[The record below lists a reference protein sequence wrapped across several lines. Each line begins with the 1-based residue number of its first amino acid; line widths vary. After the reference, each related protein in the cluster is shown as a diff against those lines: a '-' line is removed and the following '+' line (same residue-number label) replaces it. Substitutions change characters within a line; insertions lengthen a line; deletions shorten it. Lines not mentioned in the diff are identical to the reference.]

1 VALKSIQPARRRLA
15 DEVYDQLIDAIMR
28 REIGPDDRLV
38 QEKLAAELQISRT
51 PVREALMRL
60 EQEGVL
66 VVSNRGSFRLYQM
79 DDAEIRE
86 LYQARAAVE
95 GQAAR
100 ILAAHVNAETVAGL
114 RSHIASEEQIQG
126 GDARAYF
133 DANRNIHRKFVE
145 LAGNRFLLEMFDII
159 WGKAMAFHLFAAI
172 ENVDLSQSLGDH
184 MRLVDVIETGDR
196 GGALEAFIAH
206 IQDGFDLQM
215 QALSAERTRAQP
227 KA

>member
-1 VALKSIQPARRRLA
+1 MALKSIQPARRRLS
-15 DEVYDQLIDAIMR
+15 DEVYDELIGAIMR
-28 REIGPDDRLV
+28 REIGPDDVLV

-79 DDAEIRE
+79 NDAEVRE

-95 GQAAR
+95 GQTAR
-100 ILAAHVNAETVAGL
+100 ILAAHITPRVAAEL
-114 RSHIASEEQIQG
+114 RTTIEREENITS
-126 GDARAYF
+126 GDAKDYF

-145 LAGNRFLLEMFDII
+145 LAGNRFLLDMFDMI

-172 ENVDLSQSLGDH
+172 EKIDLSKSLGDH
-184 MRLVDVIETGDR
+184 MQLVEVLESGDR
-196 GGALEAFIAH
+196 SAALESFTAH

-215 QALSAERTRAQP
+215 EALATEP
-227 KA
+227 KG

>member
-1 VALKSIQPARRRLA
+1 MALKSIQPARRRLS
-15 DEVYDQLIDAIMR
+15 DEVYDQLIAAIMR
-28 REIGPDDRLV
+28 REIGPDDVLV

-79 DDAEIRE
+79 NDAEVRE

-95 GQAAR
+95 GQTAR
-100 ILAAHVNAETVAGL
+100 ILAAHLTPA
-114 RSHIASEEQIQG
+114 IASELRDTIEREENITS
-126 GDARAYF
+126 GDAKDYF

-145 LAGNRFLLEMFDII
+145 LAGNRFLLDMFDMI

-172 ENVDLSQSLGDH
+172 EKIDLSKSLGDH
-184 MRLVDVIETGDR
+184 TQLVDVLETGDR
-196 GGALEAFIAH
+196 GAALEAFTAH

-215 QALSAERTRAQP
+215 EALATDP
-227 KA
+227 